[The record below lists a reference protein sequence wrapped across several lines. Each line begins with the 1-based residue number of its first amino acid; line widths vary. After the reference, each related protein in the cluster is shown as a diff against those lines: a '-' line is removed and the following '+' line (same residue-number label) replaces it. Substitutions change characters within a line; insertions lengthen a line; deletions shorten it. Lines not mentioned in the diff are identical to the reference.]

1 MGGGLPFGIL
11 DNNII
16 DRNTL
21 RFDAY
26 HRIDIGFSFRLYD
39 REKSRKKNLLRF
51 TRQSF
56 LSLEVFNLMNVANQA
71 GNTWIKTIGR
81 QQYAVPNRL
90 TGRRINLRLKM
101 DF

>member
-1 MGGGLPFGIL
+1 GLPFGIQG
-11 DNNII
+11 NNII

-21 RFDAY
+21 RFDTY

-39 REKSRKKNLLRF
+39 REKSKKRDSHFLKF
-51 TRQSF
+51 TRQTF
-56 LSLEVFNLMNVANQA
+56 LSLEVFNLMQVANQA
-71 GNTWIKTIGR
+71 GNTWIKTIGN